1 MPRQHFSLRFPHY
14 TQFINTLKS
23 ANEQPECWTEHEV
36 WILIILNMHFPCKNT
51 HFLNTYHCQSSEH
64 HYHTLPWYEAHV
76 LQFQSAKENWYR
88 LSLSQHN
95 KENAMR
101 QLKSF
106 LEQSSVVFFPDAFED
121 FSPCNKLSSFSK
133 KRICMFDI
141 HVSFIL
147 TINAWC
153 FLDKFWAPVKSRPK
167 KCENKKTKNKTKH

>member
-1 MPRQHFSLRFPHY
+1 MLVKSAVMPRQHFSLRFPHY

-121 FSPCNKLSSFSK
+121 FFPCNKLSSFSK
-133 KRICMFDI
+133 KKNLYVW
-141 HVSFIL
+141 H
-147 TINAWC
+147 TC
-153 FLDKFWAPVKSRPK
+153 FLYSYHQCLMFLGQILSSCQISP
-167 KCENKKTKNKTKH
+167 